1 MQQIEIFLKGER
13 DYVNIKGQT
22 GPLVYPAGHV
32 YFFTMLYYVTNFGK
46 SILTAQI
53 IFLFIY
59 VSQIYTLTK
68 IYKYA
73 LCMKPEYWWIS
84 GLLVISRRVHS
95 IYMLRCFNDGVAML
109 VVYIA
114 ILFLLK
120 GNNKK
125 SVFFFAIALSVKMN
139 VLLFLPGVYLIVSRS
154 EGIFKGTLYMIQI
167 ILMQVVI
174 GLPFIQEN
182 PYSYFNKAF
191 EFKREFLF
199 KWSVNWNYLGEE
211 VATNHLFAF
220 LLLGLHLSFLIYFL
234 FTKWL
239 CIKKAFK
246 ELSLYPLNLFPK
258 KKEINPEYT
267 ASVLFICNFIGICF
281 ARSLHYQFYSW
292 YFHSLPFLLV
302 CCDKYPDFVKVGI
315 MILIEVSWNM
325 FPPSF
330 KWSLALTVL
339 HAFILLGLMFKEPI
353 HEVYFTKSY
362 KTKTL

>member
-46 SILTAQI
+46 SVLTAQI

-302 CCDKYPDFVKVGI
+302 CCDKYPAFVKVGI